1 MRVCLTFLRT
11 TPPKVGA
18 GGALT
23 LPQTLAILV
32 DCGVGEAEFVLAA
45 FIYQAGDVT
54 RIVCG
59 PDLY

>member
-1 MRVCLTFLRT
+1 MPHFFEDHPAKGGRR
-11 TPPKVGA
+11 
-18 GGALT
+18 GALT
-23 LPQTLAILV
+23 LPHALAILV